1 MEQANEVEEDAE
13 DEVAKI
19 LDVGELGLEE
29 ARYLLEKML
38 TMTVNQTCLATQKEG
53 KIKELDNRMQQ
64 AMKQNSLHQ
73 QLLQHMIEQQDLE
86 IYDLMLQNED
96 GEADDSDSDSEEV
109 VSSRSVPPSAPSLG
123 QDLMVKSLRVE
134 EDAGTGSD
142 SSLGRREKARRR
154 NLNKE
159 DLLFNDLDMPGLG
172 NEMLMLPPKGMPPV
186 PGSRLP
192 RQVSNL
198 SRPQGQTPSGVPF
211 SRSLSFT
218 RAPSNSMAR
227 SLSFVKN
234 GAENMN
240 LMTMSMDQATL
251 SRLAPVYQPSPVLG
265 RRSLDRQRWVPRTFS
280 DGIVVNP
287 NYGNPYMPD

>member
-1 MEQANEVEEDAE
+1 MEQAVGGVQEEEQAE
-13 DEVAKI
+13 DEVFKI
-19 LDVGELGLEE
+19 VNVQTLQLDE
-29 ARYLLEKML
+29 ARYLLEKLL

-159 DLLFNDLDMPGLG
+159 DLLFNDLDVPTF
-172 NEMLMLPPKGMPPV
+172 NPDMLMLPPKPLPP
-186 PGSRLP
+186 PGPVATNSRIP
-192 RQVSNL
+192 RTVSGL
-198 SRPQGQTPSGVPF
+198 SSAAAGSVPF
-211 SRSLSFT
+211 SRSLSFVKKDGSSLRT
-218 RAPSNSMAR
+218 NPMIR
-227 SLSFVKN
+227 SFSFVKN
-234 GAENMN
+234 G
-240 LMTMSMDQATL
+240 
-251 SRLAPVYQPSPVLG
+251 
-265 RRSLDRQRWVPRTFS
+265 RSDSQ
-280 DGIVVNP
+280 
-287 NYGNPYMPD
+287 